1 MMEHNIPEEW
11 NISTAK
17 LQKPENSQALF

>member
-1 MMEHNIPEEW
+1 MEHNIPEEW